1 MEIWDQEE
9 EEDKMKKD
17 LVKVALIPSLEPD
30 ENLIEIVN
38 KLLKSDYEVVVVDDG
53 SGSDYKKIFD
63 KCKCKV
69 ISYDVNRGKGY
80 ALKTGLKFIK
90 ENYNNA
96 LVVTMDSDGQHTVED
111 AEKIIKYAKKHEN
124 TLVLGSRKRGEN
136 TPLRSFFGN
145 TITCFIFDLVTH
157 TKIYDT
163 QTGLRA
169 FSSKL
174 IDYLLEVEGD
184 RFEYE
189 MNVLLNL
196 SRNNIKVHEITI
208 QTIYINKNGGSH
220 FNAFKDS
227 YKIYKEIFKYSLSS
241 IMSFIIDYILFI
253 LFNLL
258 TSNVILSNIFA
269 RIISGTTNYCVN
281 RSLVFK
287 STKSVKS
294 TFYKYVV
301 LAVTI
306 LLFNT
311 FLVMCFSKIM
321 NVYLAKI
328 ITEIIL
334 FFASWL
340 VQKLF
345 IFRGDDYN
353 KKF

>member
-1 MEIWDQEE
+1 MT
-9 EEDKMKKD
+9 KD

-30 ENLIEIVN
+30 KNLVEIVN

-53 SGSDYKKIFD
+53 SGSKYKKIFD

-90 ENYNNA
+90 DNYDKTI
-96 LVVTMDSDGQHTVED
+96 VVTMDSDGQHTVED
-111 AEKIIKYAKKHEN
+111 AEKIIKYAKKHKN

-136 TPLRSFFGN
+136 TPFRSFLGN

-163 QTGLRA
+163 QSGLRA
-169 FSSKL
+169 FSSRL
-174 IDYLLEVEGD
+174 IDYLLEVDGD

-208 QTIYINKNGGSH
+208 QTIYIDKNSGSH
-220 FNAFKDS
+220 FNAFNDS

-241 IMSFIIDYILFI
+241 IMSFVIDYILYI

-258 TSNVILSNIFA
+258 TSNIILSNILA

-287 STKSVKS
+287 STKTVKS
-294 TFYKYVV
+294 TFLKYVL
-301 LAVTI
+301 LAITI

-311 FLVMCFSKIM
+311 LLVLYLSKIM
-321 NVYLAKI
+321 NIYLAKLL
-328 ITEIIL
+328 TEIIL

-340 VQKLF
+340 VQKLL
-345 IFRGDDYN
+345 IFREGE
-353 KKF
+353 

>member
-1 MEIWDQEE
+1 MV
-9 EEDKMKKD
+9 KD

-30 ENLIEIVN
+30 QELVNIVN
-38 KLLKSDYEVVVVDDG
+38 ELEKNDYKVVVVDDG
-53 SGSDYKKIFD
+53 SGPKYKEIFN
-63 KCKCKV
+63 KCNCKV
-69 ISYDVNRGKGY
+69 ISYDKNRGKGY

-90 ENYNNA
+90 DNYTDA
-96 LVVTMDSDGQHTVED
+96 YVVTMDSDGQHTVED
-111 AEKIIKYAKKHEN
+111 AERIIKYAKKHKN

-136 TPLRSFFGN
+136 TPLRSFLGN

-169 FSSKL
+169 FSSNL

-208 QTIYINKNGGSH
+208 QTIYIDKNSGSH
-220 FNAFKDS
+220 FNAIKDS
-227 YKIYKEIFKYSLSS
+227 YKIYKEIIKFSLSS
-241 IMSFIIDYILFI
+241 IMSFLIDYVLYI

-258 TSNVILSNIFA
+258 TSNIVLSNILA

-281 RSLVFK
+281 KSLVFK
-287 STKSVKS
+287 STKTVKN

-301 LAVTI
+301 LAITI
-306 LLFNT
+306 LIFNT
-311 FLVMCFSKIM
+311 LLVLLLSNIM
-321 NVYLAKI
+321 NIYLAKLL
-328 ITEIIL
+328 TEVIL
-334 FFASWL
+334 FIVSWL
-340 VQKLF
+340 VQKII
-345 IFRGDDYN
+345 IFKGDD
-353 KKF
+353 K

>member
-1 MEIWDQEE
+1 MV
-9 EEDKMKKD
+9 KD

-30 ENLIEIVN
+30 ENLIKIVN
-38 KLLKSDYEVVVVDDG
+38 ELLKSNYKVVVVDDG
-53 SGSDYKKIFD
+53 SGPNYKEIFD

-69 ISYDVNRGKGY
+69 ISYEKNMGKGY

-90 ENYNNA
+90 NNYENAYI
-96 LVVTMDSDGQHTVED
+96 VTMDSDGQHTVED
-111 AEKIIKYAKKHEN
+111 AEKIIKYAKRHKN

-136 TPLRSFFGN
+136 TPLRSFLGN

-169 FSSKL
+169 FSSNL

-208 QTIYINKNGGSH
+208 QTIYIDKNSGSH
-220 FNAFKDS
+220 FNAIKDS
-227 YKIYKEIFKYSLSS
+227 YKIYKEILKFSFSS
-241 IMSFIIDYILFI
+241 IISFLIDYVLYI

-258 TSNVILSNIFA
+258 TNNLALSNVLA
-269 RIISGTTNYCVN
+269 RIVSGTTNYNIN

-287 STKSVKS
+287 STKRVRN
-294 TFYKYVV
+294 TFYKYVL
-301 LAVTI
+301 LAITI
-306 LLFNT
+306 LIFNT
-311 FLVMCFSKIM
+311 ILVLCLSKVF
-321 NVYLAKI
+321 NVYLAKLF
-328 ITEIIL
+328 TEIIL
-334 FFASWL
+334 FFVSWII
-340 VQKLF
+340 QKII
-345 IFRGDDYN
+345 IFKGDD
-353 KKF
+353 K